1 MQSEDKK
8 INFKEIHEYQLGFR
22 FICHGP
28 LWYIYK
34 EYTFI
39 NMHIRIKLSF
49 MCKNTESANTENT
62 NFFHH
67 NNVLN
72 LDLQKSNAN
81 QLMYNPHF

>member
-1 MQSEDKK
+1 
-8 INFKEIHEYQLGFR
+8 
-22 FICHGP
+22 
-28 LWYIYK
+28 
-34 EYTFI
+34 
-39 NMHIRIKLSF
+39 MHIRIKLSF